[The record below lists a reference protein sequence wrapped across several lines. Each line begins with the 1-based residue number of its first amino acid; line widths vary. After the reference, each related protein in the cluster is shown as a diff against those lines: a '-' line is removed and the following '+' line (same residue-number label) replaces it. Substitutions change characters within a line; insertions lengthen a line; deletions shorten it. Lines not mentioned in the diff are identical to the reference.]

1 MKTMN
6 LFIQENKKRLGS
18 KYLANE
24 TGFALGVTLMLM
36 VVLALFIVAATQ
48 MASQD
53 ITRTRTY
60 TQDRASFYIAEA
72 GIQRAVN
79 FMDYDGAGNSPG
91 ASANGFNDEL
101 NGATWPA
108 AFANTAFANG
118 NYTVTIADNDD
129 EGGGVINNL
138 DIDDTV
144 ILTSTGTRNGVSTT
158 IEAVIHRPTIIPAS
172 ALTTNGTLNGNGTFT
187 VQGACG
193 SIHSN
198 SDFDQSGGS
207 GTVVQGVT
215 ASGTCSGGECESSGV
230 LEQEIPEVDPQDY
243 KDYADFVLQLDG
255 TIRDTQ
261 STPNDLTDDIVYT
274 KTGSNWVGNPGAV
287 DGNPSFGSI
296 SQPGGLWKMNGT
308 DLADGMYYVE
318 KDPDPTVLD
327 GNIKVLGTP
336 DPFQVTILAEGYI
349 DFGGNGDIVNY
360 QGGPSPDIDQLFLIA
375 GTDLKF
381 TGHPTNQIEGMLY
394 AGEQMSI
401 SGDVDLNGYI
411 FSANLA
417 DDENLVGPESSISGT
432 LTITYSCNGILPI
445 ISDFVSILSWQ
456 ES

>member
-1 MKTMN
+1 MN
-6 LFIQENKKRLGS
+6 HFIQENKKRPGS

-24 TGFALGVTLMLM
+24 SGFALAVTLMLM
-36 VVLALFIVAATQ
+36 VVLALLIVGATQ
-48 MASQD
+48 MASND

-60 TQDRASFYIAEA
+60 KQDRESFYIAEA

-79 FMDYDGAGNSPG
+79 FMDYDNVGNSPG
-91 ASANGFNDEL
+91 AAANGFNDEL
-101 NGATWPA
+101 TGATWPA
-108 AFANTAFANG
+108 AFANTAFGTG

-129 EGGGVINNL
+129 EGGGVINNV

-144 ILTSTGTRNGVSTT
+144 ILSSIGTRNGVSTT
-158 IEAVIHRPTIIPAS
+158 IEAVINRPTIIPAA
-172 ALTTNGTLNGNGTFT
+172 ALTTNGNLGGNGTFT

-198 SDFDQSGGS
+198 ADFDQSGGS

-215 ASGTCSGGECESSGV
+215 ASGTCTGGECESSGV
-230 LEQEIPEVDPQDY
+230 LEQEIPVVDPQDF
-243 KDYADFVLQLDG
+243 KNFADFVLQLDG
-255 TIRDTQ
+255 TIRDTL
-261 STPNDLTDDIVYT
+261 STPNDLTDDVVYT
-274 KTGSNWVGNPGAV
+274 KTGPNWVGNPGAI

-296 SQPGGLWKMNGT
+296 TQPGGLWKMNGN

-327 GNIKVLGTP
+327 GNINVLNTP
-336 DPFQVTILAEGYI
+336 DPFQVSILAEGYI
-349 DFGGNGDIVNY
+349 NFGANGDIVNY

-381 TGHPTNQIEGMLY
+381 SGNPTNQIEGMLY
-394 AGEQMSI
+394 AGEQMKI
-401 SGDVDLNGYI
+401 SGNVDLNGYI
-411 FSANLA
+411 YSANIA

-445 ISDFVSILSWQ
+445 ISDKIAILSWQ